1 MGNLLYRIFFDQPK
15 TVNDAA
21 FEYRRI
27 KDDRL
32 QKAIFEIETDDFTN
46 KEDIRTK
53 LKALPDPD
61 KLITYKIDVD
71 IIPAI
76 RHYLKTD
83 SNNSNNSNLYT
94 NKAIL
99 SQTDYFVFKTHY
111 GEIIP
116 LLRIINTQAESN
128 RVKFYATDKNKYE
141 QNEPSMRNVATCILP
156 YLWQ

>member
-1 MGNLLYRIFFDQPK
+1 MGNLLYHIFFAQPK
-15 TVNDAA
+15 TINDAA

-32 QKAIFEIETDDFTN
+32 HKAIFEIETEDFSDR
-46 KEDIRTK
+46 EDIRKK

-71 IIPAI
+71 IIPAL
-76 RHYLKTD
+76 RHYLQE
-83 SNNSNNSNLYT
+83 NSSGSSKLYT
-94 NKAIL
+94 NRAIL
-99 SQTDYFVFKTHY
+99 AQTDYFVFKTHY

-116 LLRIINTQAESN
+116 LLRIRNTQAESN

-141 QNEPSMRNVATCILP
+141 QNEPSVRNVATCNLTD
-156 YLWQ
+156 LWQ